1 MNKNTFIWTVVG
13 VVAVILIL
21 GGYFFFGAKKTVEAP
36 ITEDVVACTM
46 DAKVCPD
53 GSSVGRT
60 GPKCEFAACPTG
72 AKPTT
77 PTTPST
83 GDVSPADMYK

>member
-13 VVAVILIL
+13 IVAVILVL
-21 GGYFFFGAKKTVEAP
+21 GGYFFFGTKKTAEAP
-36 ITEDVVACTM
+36 ITEEAVACTM
-46 DAKVCPD
+46 EVKVCPD

-72 AKPTT
+72 TKPTT
-77 PTTPST
+77 ETKTPA
-83 GDVSPADMYK
+83 DAVSPADMYK